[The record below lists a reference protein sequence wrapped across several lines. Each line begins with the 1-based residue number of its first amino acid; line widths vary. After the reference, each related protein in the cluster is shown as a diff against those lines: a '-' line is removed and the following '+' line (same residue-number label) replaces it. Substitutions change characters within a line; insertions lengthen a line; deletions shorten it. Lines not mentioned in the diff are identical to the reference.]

1 LFGAI
6 FANGLHANLAGI
18 LPPAAIIPSDAASI
32 ATLPPAIRASY
43 INAVVTALR
52 PVFLVAAAVAALG
65 FVLTLM
71 LREIP
76 LRGVAPAEGLGESF
90 AMPRDATSLAE
101 LERIVRVLMA
111 RENRWRVYADLAAR
125 SRLDLPAP
133 ELWLLARLG
142 ERKPMTAQSLSEELR
157 IPLDQLE
164 ALLNALCDRDMVGK
178 GTNGQLQLTAL
189 GLQMRERVLT
199 ARRQGLDELLKRWEP
214 EKHPD
219 VVALLNRLVETLVR
233 DLPAPEAARA

>member
-1 LFGAI
+1 
-6 FANGLHANLAGI
+6 
-18 LPPAAIIPSDAASI
+18 LPPEAVIPSNAVSI
-32 ATLPPAIRASY
+32 AALPPDIRAAY
-43 INAVVTALR
+43 IDALVGALQ
-52 PVFLVAAAVAALG
+52 PVFVVAAGVVALG
-65 FVLTLM
+65 FVLTVL

-76 LRGVAPAEGLGESF
+76 LRGMVPAEGFGESF

-101 LERIVRVLMA
+101 LERIVRVLVA

-125 SRLDLPAP
+125 CHLDLPAP

-142 ERKPMTAQSLSEELR
+142 EREPMTAHSLSAELQ

-164 ALLNALCDRDMVGK
+164 APLNALCERQIVAK
-178 GTNGQLQLTAL
+178 GPNGQLQLTPL
-189 GLQMRERVLT
+189 GLQMRERVLA
-199 ARRQGLDELLKRWEP
+199 ARRQGLDEMLARWEP

-233 DLPAPEAARA
+233 DLPAPEAAVRA